1 MQRGWGRKAS
11 GWDRQGVVISDE
23 PGQVGGAASD
33 LRLCPGRQRGCPVAS
48 GPRVE
53 EPGINQ
59 QPPGKHDDTPSHV
72 PHEPVTEVCDRENRE
87 MH

>member
-59 QPPGKHDDTPSHV
+59 QPPG
-72 PHEPVTEVCDRENRE
+72 
-87 MH
+87 